1 MPFVLDAAT
10 FAGLATGIVER
21 VEALERILADLYGP
35 RTLVADGV
43 VPGEQLSSTPRYRLG
58 SVGSLPPRRW
68 LTTYAA
74 DVVQLGDGSWHVVRD
89 LADAPAGIG
98 YALLDRAAMLPV
110 DDAVASLSGVAA
122 VLRRALFANTS
133 VVSPRIV
140 LLTGGVEHSGYVE
153 DSQLARLLGFTL
165 VERPDLVVRQ
175 GRLWLRIWAP
185 PRPGSLGG
193 LDPIDVVYRRVED
206 DETDSI
212 ELAATPGAG
221 VPGVL
226 SAVASGGVVLAN
238 AHGSGLIEE
247 PAVAPYWWPAAEALT
262 GSSLRL
268 PLLDEVGTDRLRQV
282 PSFRDGELAAAAVVL
297 RLHALVTAAGVTVV
311 PGGNGRVLAAGD
323 DPRRPSARLVKDVWV
338 LDRAR
343 SLPAVVTPLPQVDL
357 AASVPTRAAD
367 ALFWMGRSAE
377 RAGAI
382 ARTLRVI
389 AGHRRQDPMLVTI
402 DGGWWTSRVTAALI
416 AVSAAAVD
424 SDDARRAPVHEL
436 EAVSMMATQQLGE
449 RLRAFVADAASVG
462 EFLSGGTA
470 RVLANLAALF
480 ESFAGGRAAVE
491 TVDDVLAALAAFAGM
506 WSESTVRGPAWRF
519 GDIGIRLERA
529 LVVLGLAGS
538 LIGDDGAADENET
551 GAVAALEVLLAAN
564 ESLVAYRRRYRSDVA
579 LGAGTRAASCATATT
594 HGASSRACSA
604 SPSTSRTS
612 AGSAEGRLSASSS
625 QSVTRATADELASP
639 AYLDAVGAA
648 VGEFA
653 AEVVATWFATPVKP
667 MLMRAGRAALS

>member
-1 MPFVLDAAT
+1 M
-10 FAGLATGIVER
+10 
-21 VEALERILADLYGP
+21 
-35 RTLVADGV
+35 
-43 VPGEQLSSTPRYRLG
+43 
-58 SVGSLPPRRW
+58 
-68 LTTYAA
+68 
-74 DVVQLGDGSWHVVRD
+74 
-89 LADAPAGIG
+89 
-98 YALLDRAAMLPV
+98 
-110 DDAVASLSGVAA
+110 
-122 VLRRALFANTS
+122 
-133 VVSPRIV
+133 
-140 LLTGGVEHSGYVE
+140 
-153 DSQLARLLGFTL
+153 
-165 VERPDLVVRQ
+165 
-175 GRLWLRIWAP
+175 
-185 PRPGSLGG
+185 
-193 LDPIDVVYRRVED
+193 
-206 DETDSI
+206 
-212 ELAATPGAG
+212 
-221 VPGVL
+221 L

-247 PAVAPYWWPAAEALT
+247 PAVAPYWWPAAKALT

-268 PLLDEVGTDRLRQV
+268 PLLDVVGTDRLRQV
-282 PSFRDGELAAAAVVL
+282 PSFRGGELAAAAVVL
-297 RLHALVTAAGVTVV
+297 RLHAVVNAAGVTVV

-402 DGGWWTSRVTAALI
+402 DGGWWTARVTAALI

-424 SDDARRAPVHEL
+424 SDDARRAPAHEL

-480 ESFAGGRAAVE
+480 ESFAGGRVAVE

-519 GDIGIRLERA
+519 GDIGVRLERA

-538 LIGDDGAADENET
+538 LIGDDGAAGNET

-564 ESLVAYRRRYRSDVA
+564 ESLLAYRRRYRSDVA
-579 LGAGTRAASCATATT
+579 PAPALELLLRDGDNPRGFVACLQRIAEHVADVGWQRARGGCQRARRDGDDGRRPT
-594 HGASSRACSA
+594 SSPRL
-604 SPSTSRTS
+604 RTS
-612 AGSAEGRLSASSS
+612 TPSA
-625 QSVTRATADELASP
+625 
-639 AYLDAVGAA
+639 AA
-648 VGEFA
+648 VGELA

-667 MLMRAGRAALS
+667 MLMRAGRAASVVSETRFRVSHRTTYEYSRPMNDGYSLAVVTPRARRCSASSTSTSSSSLSRTSGHAATMCSATTCSSSASTGNTTC